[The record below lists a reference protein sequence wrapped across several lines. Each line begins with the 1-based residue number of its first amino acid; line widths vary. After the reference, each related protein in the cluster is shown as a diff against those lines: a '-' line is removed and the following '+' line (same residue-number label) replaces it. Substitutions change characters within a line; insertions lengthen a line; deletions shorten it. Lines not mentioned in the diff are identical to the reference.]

1 MSIEGDGEHRAL
13 RPLLILWPLITFS
26 DTHLDRTVEDQRRRR
41 GRAPYGGGAGVET
54 ALGNTDHRLGLA
66 ELAKHGVDGIE
77 GGIDL
82 LPDLNGW

>member
-1 MSIEGDGEHRAL
+1 MHYVRSSSCGPSSRFL
-13 RPLLILWPLITFS
+13 
-26 DTHLDRTVEDQRRRR
+26 THLDRTVENQRRRR

-54 ALGNTDHRLGLA
+54 VLGNTNHRLGLA

-82 LPDLNGW
+82 LPDLNGR